1 MQLFRVTIR
10 AASHPQCPS
19 GRIARTLDSVLRYT
33 MTALI
38 ASFLAATASADDL
51 KKSGTVI
58 VEQVQ
63 IAFIGSGNLGGGKLQ
78 YGGRTYD
85 FTIGGLGIGGFG
97 ISKMKATGAVY
108 NLKDPSDFPGTYGQ
122 ARYGVAIGSK
132 STGEL
137 WLQNTRGVVLQLKAE
152 RQGLA
157 LSLGGD
163 AVYIKFD

>member
-1 MQLFRVTIR
+1 MVAF
-10 AASHPQCPS
+10 A
-19 GRIARTLDSVLRYT
+19 
-33 MTALI
+33 

-51 KKSGTVI
+51 TKSGTVI

-78 YGGRTYD
+78 FGGRTYE

-108 NLKDPSDFPGTYGQ
+108 NLKNAGDFPGTYGQ
-122 ARYGVAIGSK
+122 ARYGIAIGSK